1 MKLEKAKKNKNKN
14 KTAYTVFLILMIV
27 TAFVT
32 VDSIINAGVATG
44 LSIYGFKSAK
54 KISNQTYTSP
64 SASLAQT
71 PGDVV
76 AFKQDRLDLGERND
90 GYYYTIILMADGSSY
105 VIGEEGEYVVLKKSG
120 SVPSVEYYFFRA
132 ETGQLNPYFIKDNLP
147 TDDFSD
153 MTDDQMIEDN
163 PDIFENR
170 TDMVFTVI
178 DMDTDILK
186 TPADFQKE
194 KDDLA
199 IWGLGKFFSF
209 LGVGFL
215 SVLGVII
222 ASILGVVTL
231 ISFIAFI
238 VFLILFLV
246 FLSKAKKEIPAVN

>member
-1 MKLEKAKKNKNKN
+1 MNLEKAKKNKN

-27 TAFVT
+27 AAFVT
-32 VDSIINAGVATG
+32 VDSVINAGVATG

-54 KISNQTYTSP
+54 KISNKTYSSP
-64 SASLAQT
+64 SSSLAQT

-76 AFKQDRLDLGERND
+76 AFKEERLDLGARSD

-105 VIGEEGEYVVLKKSG
+105 ALDEEGEYVVLKKSG
-120 SVPSVEYYFFRA
+120 SVPSVEYYSFYA
-132 ETGQLNPYFIKDNLP
+132 ETGQQNPYFIKDNLP

-186 TPADFQKE
+186 SPADFQKE
-194 KDDLA
+194 KDDLF
-199 IWGLGKFFSF
+199 IEGVGDF
-209 LGVGFL
+209 LAFLTIGFL
-215 SVLGVII
+215 SVLGVIL
-222 ASILGVVTL
+222 AFVLGIFSL
-231 ISFIAFI
+231 ITFIAFI

-246 FLSKAKKEIPAVN
+246 FLSKSKKDSPAVN